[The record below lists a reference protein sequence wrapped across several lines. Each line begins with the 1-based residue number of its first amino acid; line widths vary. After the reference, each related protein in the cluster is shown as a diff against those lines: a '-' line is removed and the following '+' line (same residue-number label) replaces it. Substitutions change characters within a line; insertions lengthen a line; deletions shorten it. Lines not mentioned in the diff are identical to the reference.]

1 MLHSLSSARL
11 CSACSKLP
19 SRDGPERPV
28 AMSPGVFVRT
38 FFGSHIAPRLLAC
51 FPTSM
56 ACSKGGMFGARKR
69 TPARACPHERF
80 QVWCRLPPD
89 DYGVCSSS
97 EALGIRAFIFWDVG
111 SGLLQK
117 PGCGGAWRKTRI
129 AFARNHRCRRTFL
142 PSRLQLRLLQRSL
155 STRSFTWLHR

>member
-19 SRDGPERPV
+19 SRDEPERPV

-97 EALGIRAFIFWDVG
+97 EALGIRAFNLGRWDRA
-111 SGLLQK
+111 
-117 PGCGGAWRKTRI
+117 PAKTRLWRGLAQDSHCI
-129 AFARNHRCRRTFL
+129 CEEPSL
-142 PSRLQLRLLQRSL
+142 PSDVPSL
-155 STRSFTWLHR
+155 SPSTPPAPDITFHPKIHMVVHR